1 MEINAFRANRMRR
14 SGFKEDSLRRG
25 IRSNTTSM
33 KQTEL
38 QSTRQTGSGAV
49 SATRH
54 VSVGAAT
61 PYAWKLV
68 ALLSLGGCF
77 EIYNLAL
84 TATLSPGLIRAGI
97 FHEDSR
103 GLWGLT
109 DQASFAAATF
119 AGLFVG
125 SAVLG
130 AFADRFGRRTI
141 FIFSMLWYSVTTL
154 GMALQHSAVGIDA
167 WRFLTGIGLGLE
179 LVTIDTYIAELVP
192 ASVRGRAFAIN
203 QCIQLVAIPVAT
215 FLSWLLLPRDLLGVG
230 GWRWVALIGAVGAL
244 VAYYIRRQVPES
256 PQWLLQR
263 GRFKEAHVV
272 LAKIEAKIEPNSEGL
287 AGHSSQD
294 GSQDSS
300 QDRSQDSSQNSP
312 QDAGSAGQE
321 VAAYTSFSSLFR
333 NPYLRRTLVLI
344 VLNIFQASGFY
355 GLVNWLPTLLIS
367 QGFTILRSL
376 QYTFIISIVYPLS
389 PLLFVPIADKIERKW
404 HIVLAAS
411 FAAVLGLLFSRPA
424 GSLLLVTLGIL
435 LTISNNW
442 LSFAYH
448 AYQAEMYPTSLRAR
462 GVGFVYS
469 FSRLSIVVSSFVIAL
484 LLRRFGPFGVFAFI
498 ACSMAIVVVTVGLFG
513 PRTRLTAT
521 QE

>member
-1 MEINAFRANRMRR
+1 
-14 SGFKEDSLRRG
+14 
-25 IRSNTTSM
+25 M

-38 QSTRQTGSGAV
+38 QSTRQTSPRAV
-49 SATRH
+49 SATRFACGGE
-54 VSVGAAT
+54 VS
-61 PYAWKLV
+61 PYAWTLV

-84 TATLSPGLIRAGI
+84 TATLSPGLIRSGI

-103 GLWGLT
+103 GLLGLT

-125 SAVLG
+125 SALLG
-130 AFADRFGRRTI
+130 AFADKFGRRTI
-141 FIFSMLWYSVTTL
+141 FTASMLWYSVTSL
-154 GMALQHSAVGIDA
+154 AMALQHSAVGIDA
-167 WRFLTGIGLGLE
+167 WRFFTGIGLGLE

-192 ASVRGRAFAIN
+192 ASLRGRAFAIN
-203 QCIQLVAIPVAT
+203 QCIQLVGIPVAT
-215 FLSWLLLPRDLLGVG
+215 FLSWLLLPRDLMGVA
-230 GWRWVALIGAVGAL
+230 GWRWVALVGAVSAL
-244 VAYYIRRQVPES
+244 AAYYIRRQVPES

-263 GRFKEAHVV
+263 GRVEEALRV
-272 LAKIEAKIEPNSEGL
+272 LEKIGANSEGL
-287 AGHSSQD
+287 VAHRPDDTS
-294 GSQDSS
+294 
-300 QDRSQDSSQNSP
+300 
-312 QDAGSAGQE
+312 SAGQE
-321 VAAYTSFSSLFR
+321 VPAYSSFSSLFR

-367 QGFTILRSL
+367 RGFTILRSL
-376 QYTFIISIVYPLS
+376 RYTFVISIIYPLS
-389 PLLFVPIADKIERKW
+389 PLLLIPIADKIERKW
-404 HIVLAAS
+404 HIVLAAGS
-411 FAAVLGLLFSRPA
+411 AAVLGLLFSHVA
-424 GSLLLVTLGIL
+424 GSLMLVTLGIL

-498 ACSMAIVVVTVGLFG
+498 ACSMATVVVTVGFFG
-513 PRTRLTAT
+513 PRTRARRDAGVALT
-521 QE
+521 

>member
-1 MEINAFRANRMRR
+1 
-14 SGFKEDSLRRG
+14 
-25 IRSNTTSM
+25 M

-38 QSTRQTGSGAV
+38 QSTRQNRPPAV
-49 SATRH
+49 GTTKFASA
-54 VSVGAAT
+54 GAAT

-84 TATLSPGLIRAGI
+84 TATLSPGLIRSGI
-97 FHEDSR
+97 FHEGSL
-103 GLWGLT
+103 GLFGLT

-125 SAVLG
+125 SAGLG

-141 FIFSMLWYSVTTL
+141 FIFSMLSYSVTTF

-167 WRFLTGIGLGLE
+167 WRFFTGIGLGLE

-203 QCIQLVAIPVAT
+203 QCIQLLAIPVAT
-215 FLSWLLLPRDLLGVG
+215 FLSWLLLPRDLLGVA

-263 GRFKEAHVV
+263 GRFEEARAVQ
-272 LAKIEAKIEPNSEGL
+272 AKIEPNSHGL
-287 AGHSSQD
+287 VVND
-294 GSQDSS
+294 PQDSS
-300 QDRSQDSSQNSP
+300 PDT
-312 QDAGSAGQE
+312 GSAGQE
-321 VAAYTSFSSLFR
+321 IPAYTSFSSLFR

-376 QYTFIISIVYPLS
+376 RYTFIISIVYPLS
-389 PLLFVPIADKIERKW
+389 PLLFVPIADKTERKW

-411 FAAVLGLLFSRPA
+411 FAAVLGLFFSRPA
-424 GSLLLVTLGIL
+424 GSLMLVTLGIL

-448 AYQAEMYPTSLRAR
+448 AYQAELYPTSVRAR

-469 FSRLSIVVSSFVIAL
+469 FSRLSTVVSSFLIAL
-484 LLRRFGPFGVFAFI
+484 LLRRFGPFGVFGFI

-513 PRTRLTAT
+513 PRTRTTAT

>member
-1 MEINAFRANRMRR
+1 
-14 SGFKEDSLRRG
+14 
-25 IRSNTTSM
+25 M
-33 KQTEL
+33 KRTEL
-38 QSTRQTGSGAV
+38 QSTRQTSPRAV
-49 SATRH
+49 SAPRFASAEAT
-54 VSVGAAT
+54 T
-61 PYAWKLV
+61 PYTWKLV

-84 TATLSPGLIRAGI
+84 TATLSPGLIRSGI
-97 FHEDSR
+97 FHEGSR
-103 GLWGLT
+103 GLFGLT

-167 WRFLTGIGLGLE
+167 WRFFTGIGLGLE

-192 ASVRGRAFAIN
+192 ASVRGKAFAIN

-215 FLSWLLLPRDLLGVG
+215 FLSWLLLPRDLVGVA
-230 GWRWVALIGAVGAL
+230 GWRLVVLVGALGAL

-263 GRFKEAHVV
+263 GRLQEAQAV
-272 LAKIEAKIEPNSEGL
+272 LGKIEPNSDGL
-287 AGHSSQD
+287 VGHSLRESLRESPRD
-294 GSQDSS
+294 
-300 QDRSQDSSQNSP
+300 NP
-312 QDAGSAGQE
+312 QDTSSAARE
-321 VAAYTSFSSLFR
+321 VPAYTSFSPLFR
-333 NPYLRRTLVLI
+333 SPYTRRTLVLI

-376 QYTFIISIVYPLS
+376 RYTFIISIVYPLS

-411 FAAVLGLLFSRPA
+411 LAAVLGLLFSRPA
-424 GSLLLVTLGIL
+424 GSLMLVTLGIL

-448 AYQAEMYPTSLRAR
+448 AYQAELYPTSLRAR

-469 FSRLSIVVSSFVIAL
+469 FSRLSTVVSSFLIAF
-484 LLRRFGPFGVFAFI
+484 LLRRFGAFGVFGFI

-513 PRTRLTAT
+513 PHTRATAT
-521 QE
+521 PE

>member
-1 MEINAFRANRMRR
+1 
-14 SGFKEDSLRRG
+14 
-25 IRSNTTSM
+25 
-33 KQTEL
+33 
-38 QSTRQTGSGAV
+38 
-49 SATRH
+49 
-54 VSVGAAT
+54 
-61 PYAWKLV
+61 
-68 ALLSLGGCF
+68 LLSLGGCF

-84 TATLSPGLIRAGI
+84 TATLSPGLIRSGI

-103 GLWGLT
+103 GVWGLT

-125 SAVLG
+125 SAMLG

-154 GMALQHSAVGIDA
+154 GMALQRSAVGIDA
-167 WRFLTGIGLGLE
+167 WRFFTGIGLGLE

-215 FLSWLLLPRDLLGVG
+215 FLSWLLLPRDLLGSA
-230 GWRWVALIGAVGAL
+230 GWRWVVLVGAIGAL

-256 PQWLLQR
+256 PHWLLQR
-263 GRFKEAHVV
+263 GRFEEAQAV
-272 LAKIEAKIEPNSEGL
+272 LSKIEAHSDGL
-287 AGHSSQD
+287 LAH
-294 GSQDSS
+294 
-300 QDRSQDSSQNSP
+300 RP
-312 QDAGSAGQE
+312 QDAGPQDTGSAGQE
-321 VAAYTSFSSLFR
+321 VSAYTSFSSLFR

-376 QYTFIISIVYPLS
+376 RYTFIISIVYPLS

-424 GSLLLVTLGIL
+424 GSPMLVTLGIL

-448 AYQAEMYPTSLRAR
+448 AYQAELYPTSVRAR

-469 FSRLSIVVSSFVIAL
+469 FSRLATVVSSFLIAF
-484 LLRRFGPFGVFAFI
+484 LLRQFGPFGVFGFI

-513 PRTRLTAT
+513 PRTRTTAT

>member
-1 MEINAFRANRMRR
+1 
-14 SGFKEDSLRRG
+14 
-25 IRSNTTSM
+25 M

-38 QSTRQTGSGAV
+38 HSSRQAGSRAASTTKFPSL
-49 SATRH
+49 
-54 VSVGAAT
+54 GAAS
-61 PYAWKLV
+61 PHAWKLV

-84 TATLSPGLIRAGI
+84 TATLSPGLIRSGI

-125 SAVLG
+125 TAVLG
-130 AFADRFGRRTI
+130 AFADKFGRRTI
-141 FIFSMLWYSVTTL
+141 FIFSMLWYSVTTV
-154 GMALQHSAVGIDA
+154 GMALQHSAAGIDA
-167 WRFLTGIGLGLE
+167 WRFFTGIGLGLE

-203 QCIQLVAIPVAT
+203 QSIQLLAIPVAT
-215 FLSWLLLPRDLLGVG
+215 FLSWLLLPRDLLGIA
-230 GWRWVALIGAVGAL
+230 GWRWVAVVGAIGAL

-256 PQWLLQR
+256 PQWLLKR
-263 GRFKEAHVV
+263 GRLEEAQRV
-272 LAKIEAKIEPNSEGL
+272 LEKIEPNSTGYIANRLHEIVSVRPDV
-287 AGHSSQD
+287 SSF
-294 GSQDSS
+294 
-300 QDRSQDSSQNSP
+300 
-312 QDAGSAGQE
+312 
-321 VAAYTSFSSLFR
+321 FSLLR
-333 NPYLRRTLVLI
+333 NPYVGRTLVLI

-367 QGFTILRSL
+367 RGFTILRSL
-376 QYTFIISIVYPLS
+376 RYTFIISIVYPLS

-404 HIVLAAS
+404 HIVLAAGS
-411 FAAVLGLLFSRPA
+411 AAVLGLLFSRPA
-424 GSLLLVTLGIL
+424 GSLVLVTLGIL

-448 AYQAEMYPTSLRAR
+448 AYQAEMYPTLVRAR

-469 FSRLSIVVSSFVIAL
+469 FSRLSTVVSSFLIAL
-484 LLRRFGPFGVFAFI
+484 LLRRFGPFGVFGFI
-498 ACSMAIVVVTVGLFG
+498 ACSMAIVVVTVGFFG
-513 PRTRLTAT
+513 PRTRGHGDAGVAVL
-521 QE
+521 

>member
-1 MEINAFRANRMRR
+1 
-14 SGFKEDSLRRG
+14 
-25 IRSNTTSM
+25 M

-38 QSTRQTGSGAV
+38 QSTRQNSPRAV
-49 SATRH
+49 STTKFA
-54 VSVGAAT
+54 SAGAAT

-84 TATLSPGLIRAGI
+84 TATLSPGLIRSGI
-97 FHEDSR
+97 FHEGSL
-103 GLWGLT
+103 GLFGLT

-141 FIFSMLWYSVTTL
+141 FIFSMLSYSVTTF
-154 GMALQHSAVGIDA
+154 GMALQHSSVGIDA
-167 WRFLTGIGLGLE
+167 WRFFTGIGLGLE

-192 ASVRGRAFAIN
+192 ASVRGGAFAIN
-203 QCIQLVAIPVAT
+203 QCIQLLAIPLAT
-215 FLSWLLLPRDLLGVG
+215 FLSWLLLPRDLLGVA
-230 GWRWVALIGAVGAL
+230 GWRWVVLVGAVGAL

-263 GRFKEAHVV
+263 GRLEEARAV
-272 LAKIEAKIEPNSEGL
+272 LGKIEAKIEEKIKPTSDGL
-287 AGHSSQD
+287 VPHSPRD
-294 GSQDSS
+294 GSQD
-300 QDRSQDSSQNSP
+300 RP
-312 QDAGSAGQE
+312 QDTGSAGQE
-321 VAAYTSFSSLFR
+321 IPAYTSFSSLFR

-376 QYTFIISIVYPLS
+376 RYTFIISIVYPLS
-389 PLLFVPIADKIERKW
+389 PLLFVPIADKTERKW

-411 FAAVLGLLFSRPA
+411 FAAVLGLFFSRPA
-424 GSLLLVTLGIL
+424 GSLMLVTLGIL

-448 AYQAEMYPTSLRAR
+448 AYQAELYPTSVRAR

-469 FSRLSIVVSSFVIAL
+469 FSRLATVVSSFLIAF
-484 LLRRFGPFGVFAFI
+484 LLRQFGPFGVFGFI

-513 PRTRLTAT
+513 PRTRTTAT

>member
-1 MEINAFRANRMRR
+1 M
-14 SGFKEDSLRRG
+14 
-25 IRSNTTSM
+25 
-33 KQTEL
+33 
-38 QSTRQTGSGAV
+38 
-49 SATRH
+49 
-54 VSVGAAT
+54 GAAT
-61 PYAWKLV
+61 PYAWKVV

-84 TATLSPGLIRAGI
+84 TATLSPGLIRSGI

-109 DQASFAAATF
+109 DQAGFAAATF

-141 FIFSMLWYSVTTL
+141 FIFSMLCYSVTTL

-167 WRFLTGIGLGLE
+167 WRFFTGIGLGLE
-179 LVTIDTYIAELVP
+179 LVTIDSYIAELVP
-192 ASVRGRAFAIN
+192 ASVRGKAFAIN
-203 QCIQLVAIPVAT
+203 QCIQLLAIPVAT
-215 FLSWLLLPRDLLGVG
+215 FLSWLLLPRDLLGVA
-230 GWRWVALIGAVGAL
+230 GWRWVAIVGAVGAL
-244 VAYYIRRQVPES
+244 GAYYIRRQLPES
-256 PQWLLQR
+256 PQWLLQK
-263 GRFKEAHVV
+263 GRLEEAQAV
-272 LAKIEAKIEPNSEGL
+272 LKQIEPNS
-287 AGHSSQD
+287 D
-294 GSQDSS
+294 GSVAH
-300 QDRSQDSSQNSP
+300 RP
-312 QDAGSAGQE
+312 QDEGSGQE
-321 VAAYTSFSSLFR
+321 VSASASFSSLFR
-333 NPYLRRTLVLI
+333 NPYVRPTLVLI

-355 GLVNWLPTLLIS
+355 GLMNWLPTLLIS
-367 QGFTILRSL
+367 RGFTILHSL
-376 QYTFIISIVYPLS
+376 RYTFIISIVYPLT

-424 GSLLLVTLGIL
+424 GSLMLVTLGIL

-448 AYQAEMYPTSLRAR
+448 AYQAEMYPTSLRSR

-469 FSRLSIVVSSFVIAL
+469 FSRLSTVVSSFLIAF
-484 LLRRFGPFGVFAFI
+484 LLRRVGPSGVFGFI
-498 ACSMAIVVVTVGLFG
+498 ACSMAIVVVTIGLFG
-513 PRTRLTAT
+513 PHTRVMAT

>member
-1 MEINAFRANRMRR
+1 
-14 SGFKEDSLRRG
+14 
-25 IRSNTTSM
+25 
-33 KQTEL
+33 
-38 QSTRQTGSGAV
+38 
-49 SATRH
+49 
-54 VSVGAAT
+54 
-61 PYAWKLV
+61 
-68 ALLSLGGCF
+68 
-77 EIYNLAL
+77 
-84 TATLSPGLIRAGI
+84 
-97 FHEDSR
+97 
-103 GLWGLT
+103 
-109 DQASFAAATF
+109 
-119 AGLFVG
+119 
-125 SAVLG
+125 
-130 AFADRFGRRTI
+130 
-141 FIFSMLWYSVTTL
+141 MLWYSFTSL
-154 GMALQHSAVGIDA
+154 GMAFQHSAVGIDT
-167 WRFLTGIGLGLE
+167 WRFFTGIGLGLE

-192 ASVRGRAFAIN
+192 ASVRGRAFALN

-215 FLSWLLLPRDLLGVG
+215 FLSWLLLPRDLLGVA

-263 GRFKEAHVV
+263 GRFEEAHVV
-272 LAKIEAKIEPNSEGL
+272 LAKIKAKIEPNSDGL
-287 AGHSSQD
+287 VGH
-294 GSQDSS
+294 SS

-312 QDAGSAGQE
+312 RDTGSAGQE

-404 HIVLAAS
+404 HIVLAAGS
-411 FAAVLGLLFSRPA
+411 AAVLGLLFSYAA
-424 GSLLLVTLGIL
+424 GSLMLVTLGIL

-448 AYQAEMYPTSLRAR
+448 AYQAELYPTSVRAR

-469 FSRLSIVVSSFVIAL
+469 FSRLSTAVSSFLIAY
-484 LLRRFGPFGVFAFI
+484 LLRRFGPFGVFGFI
-498 ACSMAIVVVTVGLFG
+498 ACSLAIVVVTVGLFG
-513 PRTRLTAT
+513 PRTSVTAT

>member
-1 MEINAFRANRMRR
+1 
-14 SGFKEDSLRRG
+14 
-25 IRSNTTSM
+25 M

-38 QSTRQTGSGAV
+38 QSTRQTSPRAV
-49 SATRH
+49 SATRFACGGE
-54 VSVGAAT
+54 VS
-61 PYAWKLV
+61 PYAWTLV

-84 TATLSPGLIRAGI
+84 TATLSPGLIRSGI
-97 FHEDSR
+97 FHEDAR

-130 AFADRFGRRTI
+130 AFADKFGRRTI
-141 FIFSMLWYSVTTL
+141 FTVSMLWYSVTTL
-154 GMALQHSAVGIDA
+154 GMALQRSAVGIDA
-167 WRFLTGIGLGLE
+167 WRLFTGIGLGLE
-179 LVTIDTYIAELVP
+179 LVTIDTYIAELMP
-192 ASVRGRAFAIN
+192 ASVRGRAFAFN
-203 QCIQLVAIPVAT
+203 RCIQLIAIPVAT
-215 FLSWLLLPRDLLGVG
+215 FLSWLLLPRDLLSVA
-230 GWRWVALIGAVGAL
+230 GWRWVALVGALGAL

-263 GRFKEAHVV
+263 GRLEEAQAV
-272 LAKIEAKIEPNSEGL
+272 LDKIGMNSDGL
-287 AGHSSQD
+287 VAH
-294 GSQDSS
+294 
-300 QDRSQDSSQNSP
+300 RP
-312 QDAGSAGQE
+312 QDPGSADQE
-321 VAAYTSFSSLFR
+321 VPAYTSFSSLLR

-367 QGFTILRSL
+367 RGFTILRSL
-376 QYTFIISIVYPLS
+376 RYTFIISIVYPLS

-404 HIVLAAS
+404 HIVLAAGS
-411 FAAVLGLLFSRPA
+411 AAVLGLFFSRPT
-424 GSLLLVTLGIL
+424 GSLTLVTLGIL

-469 FSRLSIVVSSFVIAL
+469 FSRLSTVVSSFLIAL

-498 ACSMAIVVVTVGLFG
+498 ACSMAIVVVTVGFFG
-513 PRTRLTAT
+513 PRTRGHRDLGVTVT
-521 QE
+521 SIS